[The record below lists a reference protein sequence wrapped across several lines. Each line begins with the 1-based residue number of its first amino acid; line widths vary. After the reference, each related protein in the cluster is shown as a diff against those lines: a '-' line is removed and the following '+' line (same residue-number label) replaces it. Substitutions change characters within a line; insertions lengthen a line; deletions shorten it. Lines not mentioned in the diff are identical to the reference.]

1 MPPAATT
8 TDNHDLLLLV
18 SGKVDDLGKVL
29 EKSNAHTAAEITKLW
44 EHVEARDERLT
55 RAITAISE
63 KVAGFGKPNAQAIV
77 AVCMLVGGIAVA
89 FIAPIKA
96 DISREETIRREL
108 AQAVIVRQESLDQLA
123 RKQIELET
131 DLKWIRGEKR
141 ITANNN

>member
-18 SGKVDDLGKVL
+18 SGKVDDLGQLL
-29 EKSNAHTAAEITKLW
+29 EKSNAHTASELKELW
-44 EHVEARDERLT
+44 KHVEERDERLT
-55 RAITAISE
+55 RAITAIGE

-89 FIAPIKA
+89 FIAPIKS
-96 DISREETIRREL
+96 DISREEVIRKEL
-108 AQAVIVRQESLDQLA
+108 AQAVIVREEAINQLA

-131 DLKWIRGEKR
+131 DLKWMRGEKH
-141 ITANNN
+141 IIASNN